1 MIYRF
6 DRYWKLSCLLL
17 RSLCFSGFAVCL
29 ALSFSRPRC
38 TSMTSYPLFLLSIR
52 LDGLEVLAMLRPKA
66 TQVQLDSRDLQW
78 HRHRQHE
85 RQTTQWH
92 RQRVQESQMKRR
104 TADPSNGNPETTS
117 STSQGLG
124 IGTQQFILPIRNRP
138 PNQGPQP
145 QEDEDDALLSQEP
158 VPQLSRAFWDR
169 VLAQAGTPTR
179 TRPAPSGNGKVVE
192 PSEAFSRGT
201 HSSHASPTAED
212 SQLSLDLEAN
222 PGLPH
227 TPSTEEVYGGSLD
240 ESTAMSHC
248 RDTFPKEEATNETQD
263 ARELSVS
270 PKGSFAK
277 LFHRK
282 KRHEENTLTTMSS
295 VNSLLPRRL
304 GNFDG
309 PSEFLRQVSESS
321 STAMSVEF
329 ADELYDGRNERRAM
343 STSMNWESHGKDSDA
358 EENSHLTPSRPVARR
373 DKTPLGPSVQDPT
386 YYARRQA
393 SGGLPRSPLYRS
405 QSGESSSPERHPGRA
420 FSIHAPDSSPP
431 SLGTPG
437 QQNPELLSKPP
448 RRRTTRYR
456 PRSQT
461 YSYIESAEEAP
472 HPQMMQ
478 HDSLSASPA
487 DRGGLGAPFIPSQ
500 RISSQ
505 GQAFS
510 SHEDEIDELNQQY
523 SSPQLPRYFGELQV
537 SSPREA
543 IRSVSSLNRS
553 LRSDSPPDMTIPG
566 RHKPTRS
573 RNLTPYISPYKPA
586 FVRHPSQIQI
596 PLPLPFSAT
605 PRTTSSNSTIPSAS
619 PLTPTDH
626 RIFTPPSQRQ
636 PSTTFQ
642 VGGATPTPPP
652 PQPTPSPDFTSRI
665 LSTSLL
671 PLPPPPRLRD
681 PPPMRVYND
690 ALPASI
696 AQPRTPA
703 NVRRAG
709 QGRRQEEN
717 LFNTAP
723 PRIMRQQQQPT
734 TPNGGARYAPA
745 PVATPT
751 RDRDA
756 VGRRLGRRNEQVENA
771 GSVTPEQRVW
781 RRERGSRIGIGRE
794 ERERLGLGRGD
805 TEA

>member
-1 MIYRF
+1 
-6 DRYWKLSCLLL
+6 
-17 RSLCFSGFAVCL
+17 
-29 ALSFSRPRC
+29 
-38 TSMTSYPLFLLSIR
+38 
-52 LDGLEVLAMLRPKA
+52 MLRPKA
-66 TQVQLDSRDLQW
+66 TQIQLDSRDLQW

-85 RQTTQWH
+85 RQTTQLH
-92 RQRVQESQMKRR
+92 RQQVQESQVKCRPV
-104 TADPSNGNPETTS
+104 DPSNGNPKATS
-117 STSQGLG
+117 STSHGLG
-124 IGTQQFILPIRNRP
+124 TGTRQFILPIRNGPPSRP
-138 PNQGPQP
+138 PQP
-145 QEDEDDALLSQEP
+145 QEHEDDALLSQEP

-169 VLAQAGTPTR
+169 VLAEAGTPTR
-179 TRPAPSGNGKVVE
+179 TRPAPSGHGRVIE

-201 HSSHASPTAED
+201 HSSHASPTAGD
-212 SQLSLDLEAN
+212 SQLSLDLEAD
-222 PGLPH
+222 PGFSHPA
-227 TPSTEEVYGGSLD
+227 STEELYEGSLE
-240 ESTAMSHC
+240 ESIAMSHC
-248 RDTFPKEEATNETQD
+248 RDTFPKDEATKETED

-270 PKGSFAK
+270 PKTSFAK

-309 PSEFLRQVSESS
+309 PSEFFRQVSESS
-321 STAMSVEF
+321 STAMSLEF
-329 ADELYDGRNERRAM
+329 AEEMYEGCNERRAM

-358 EENSHLTPSRPVARR
+358 EENPHLTPSRPVARR
-373 DKTPLGPSVQDPT
+373 DKTPLGPSIQDPS

-431 SLGTPG
+431 RLGTPG
-437 QQNPELLSKPP
+437 EKSPELLSKPP

-472 HPQMMQ
+472 HLRMMQ

-487 DRGGLGAPFIPSQ
+487 NKGGLGAPYITSQ
-500 RISSQ
+500 RTSSQ

-510 SHEDEIDELNQQY
+510 SHEDEMDDLNQQY
-523 SSPQLPRYFGELQV
+523 LSPQLPRYFGELQV
-537 SSPREA
+537 SSPQEA

-553 LRSDSPPDMTIPG
+553 LRSASPPDMTIPA
-566 RHKPTRS
+566 RHTPTKS
-573 RNLTPYISPYKPA
+573 RNPTPYISPYKPA
-586 FVRHPSQIQI
+586 FIRHPSQIQI

-605 PRTTSSNSTIPSAS
+605 PRTISSTSAIPSAS
-619 PLTPTDH
+619 PLTQTDH

-636 PSTTFQ
+636 PSNPLQAGNPTQ
-642 VGGATPTPPP
+642 TPP
-652 PQPTPSPDFTSRI
+652 QQHTPSPDFTSRI
-665 LSTSLL
+665 LSTSLS
-671 PLPPPPRLRD
+671 PLQPPRRLHD

-690 ALPASI
+690 ALPASV

-703 NVRRAG
+703 DVTRAA
-709 QGRRQEEN
+709 GRRSRHEGN
-717 LFNTAP
+717 PFNTAP

-734 TPNGGARYAPA
+734 MSPSNVRPTAPM
-745 PVATPT
+745 ATPT

-756 VGRRLGRRNEQVENA
+756 MGRRLGRRNEQVENA
-771 GSVTPEQRVW
+771 GSVTPEERMW

-805 TEA
+805 TEG

>member
-1 MIYRF
+1 M
-6 DRYWKLSCLLL
+6 S
-17 RSLCFSGFAVCL
+17 A
-29 ALSFSRPRC
+29 
-38 TSMTSYPLFLLSIR
+38 
-52 LDGLEVLAMLRPKA
+52 
-66 TQVQLDSRDLQW
+66 
-78 HRHRQHE
+78 RQPNGIASKPPS
-85 RQTTQWH
+85 
-92 RQRVQESQMKRR
+92 QR
-104 TADPSNGNPETTS
+104 
-117 STSQGLG
+117 
-124 IGTQQFILPIRNRP
+124 
-138 PNQGPQP
+138 PQP
-145 QEDEDDALLSQEP
+145 QEHEDDALLSQEP

-179 TRPAPSGNGKVVE
+179 TRPAPSGNGKVIE

-222 PGLPH
+222 PGFPP
-227 TPSTEEVYGGSLD
+227 TASIEELYGGSLD

-248 RDTFPKEEATNETQD
+248 RDTFPEDEATNETQD
-263 ARELSVS
+263 ARELSIS
-270 PKGSFAK
+270 PKSSFAK

-309 PSEFLRQVSESS
+309 PSEFFRQVSESS
-321 STAMSVEF
+321 STAMSVGF
-329 ADELYDGRNERRAM
+329 ADEPYDGRNERRAM

-358 EENSHLTPSRPVARR
+358 EENSHLTPPRPVPRR
-373 DKTPLGPSVQDPT
+373 DKTPLGPSVQDPS

-420 FSIHAPDSSPP
+420 FSLHAPDSSPP
-431 SLGTPG
+431 RLGTPG
-437 QQNPELLSKPP
+437 QKSPELLSKPP

-461 YSYIESAEEAP
+461 YSYTESAGEAP
-472 HPQMMQ
+472 HLQMIQ
-478 HDSLSASPA
+478 YDSLSASPA
-487 DRGGLGAPFIPSQ
+487 DRGGLGAPYIPSQ
-500 RISSQ
+500 RTSSQ

-553 LRSDSPPDMTIPG
+553 LRSDSPPNMTIPV
-566 RHKPTRS
+566 RHTPSKS

-586 FVRHPSQIQI
+586 FIRHPSQIQI

-605 PRTTSSNSTIPSAS
+605 PRTTSSHSAIPSAS

-636 PSTTFQ
+636 PSSNPFQ
-642 VGGATPTPPP
+642 AGNPTQTPPP
-652 PQPTPSPDFTSRI
+652 PQDSPSPDFTSRI
-665 LSTSLL
+665 LSTSLS
-671 PLPPPPRLRD
+671 PLQPPRRLHN
-681 PPPMRVYND
+681 PAPMRVYND

-703 NVRRAG
+703 DLQRRS
-709 QGRRQEEN
+709 RRNEGN
-717 LFNTAP
+717 PFNTAP

-734 TPNGGARYAPA
+734 TPSGARRAT

-751 RDRDA
+751 RDRG
-756 VGRRLGRRNEQVENA
+756 VIGRRLGRRNEQVENA
-771 GSVTPEQRVW
+771 GSVTPEERMW
-781 RRERGSRIGIGRE
+781 RRERGSRVGIGRE